1 MIFLNDHCNNPCRPV
16 WGYCIYY
23 WTDWHSLFGSPGIQ
37 TVSPFI
43 SNHSRVCVCVCVS
56 VCVCVC
62 VCAASKDTHIVHHWY
77 HIAIFRPYGHMG
89 IWPRM
94 AKVWVSSE
102 TAIQDEL
109 NRQHVFEFCSPD
121 VLDLIVQINMADDDT
136 LTKLLELYQNCK
148 SKGDR
153 ASLLLETNAGVSVGN
168 GSSEQRRR
176 RKPPSQI
183 KRDNKRMDEFLAEK
197 LEIRAAME

>member
-1 MIFLNDHCNNPCRPV
+1 M
-16 WGYCIYY
+16 
-23 WTDWHSLFGSPGIQ
+23 
-37 TVSPFI
+37 
-43 SNHSRVCVCVCVS
+43 
-56 VCVCVC
+56 
-62 VCAASKDTHIVHHWY
+62 
-77 HIAIFRPYGHMG
+77 
-89 IWPRM
+89 
-94 AKVWVSSE
+94 SSE

-136 LTKLLELYQNCK
+136 LTKLLELYQNCN

-197 LEIRAAME
+197 LEIRAAMEEKDTVDDVVKAERVILVDLKMKFLWRCVKNSSTLQK